1 MSSTK
6 NKISKDNTNTFELK
20 NKTDLIQVK
29 DTNRVVF
36 VLTLLAS
43 GMLIFSLAGLTLGI
57 SNYRLAKRQ
66 KIYVEQPDGS
76 IEIAQE
82 KDFDYRSD
90 EVIKETVTN
99 WLYLNW
105 EWDNRIPNSEKK
117 DSGVSLKNE
126 ANYVKVPSKVYT
138 ASYLM
143 EDGFRQEF
151 LKKMA
156 QLVPESVYRGNLTS
170 NLRIYHLGQPKRNK
184 NQYEIQV
191 VTTRIDLSS
200 NGERGET
207 KFNKI
212 FVLETIEP
220 YHLVLEEDEPSNF
233 RKQLQ
238 QLLKNGLMIKEI
250 RNFT

>member
-6 NKISKDNTNTFELK
+6 NKISKDHTFELK

-57 SNYRLAKRQ
+57 SNYRLARKQR
-66 KIYVEQPDGS
+66 IYVEQPDGS

-105 EWDNRIPNSEKK
+105 EWDNRIANSSEK
-117 DSGVSLKNE
+117 DSGVTLKNE
-126 ANYVKVPSKVYT
+126 ASYVKVPSKVYT

-151 LKKMA
+151 LQKMSE
-156 QLVPESVYRGNLTS
+156 LVPRSVYQGNLTS
-170 NLRIYHLGQPKRNK
+170 NLRIYHLGKPKRNK

-191 VTTRIDLSS
+191 VSTRIDLSS
-200 NGERGET
+200 TGEKGET

-220 YHLVLEEDEPSNF
+220 YHLVLGEDEPSAF